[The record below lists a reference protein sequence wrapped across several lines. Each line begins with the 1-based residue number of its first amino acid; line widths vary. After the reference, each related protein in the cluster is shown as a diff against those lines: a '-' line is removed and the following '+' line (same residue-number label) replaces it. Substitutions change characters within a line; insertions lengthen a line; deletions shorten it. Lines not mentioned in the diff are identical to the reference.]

1 MDRRTLGFFAE
12 ACGGELRGAAGGR
25 PVARICTDS
34 RLVREGDLFVA
45 LNGERFD
52 GHGYVSDA
60 IAKGAAAA
68 VIARTESDRFPG
80 LPVLIVSETRRALS
94 RMADRYRGE
103 FRLPLVAVA
112 GSNGKTTTK
121 EILGSLL
128 GSCFE
133 TLRSPESFNNDIGV
147 PMTLLELENRHVAA
161 VIEVGTNHPGELAPL
176 LRLAL
181 PKIGVLTNIGEE
193 HLEFF
198 GSLAGV
204 VEEEGWVA
212 DLLPPDGLLVLPGD
226 APWSQTIVE
235 RTRARVVRTG
245 QGPACDWRFGELRP
259 DADGTTF
266 EVRCPVTELNGDYR
280 IPLLGRHQVSNAVLA
295 LAVAAEFGL
304 GRDELRRGLAACV
317 PAKWR
322 MNRWDFDGV
331 QVLEDCYNANP
342 DSMMAALETLRDYPC
357 AGRRVAVV
365 GGMAEL
371 GTHTLAAHER
381 VGRRAVQLGI
391 DRLVGVGNAASVS
404 VDAAVDAGMTQA
416 LAVDAVET
424 AASALN
430 EYLRPGDCLL
440 IKGSRSARLERL
452 GVLLRGRTYLQHAA

>member
-1 MDRRTLGFFAE
+1 MDRRTLGYFAE
-12 ACGGELRGAAGGR
+12 ACGGELRGAAVGS
-25 PVARICTDS
+25 PVERICTDS
-34 RLVREGDLFVA
+34 RRVREGDLFVA
-45 LNGERFD
+45 LNGERYD
-52 GHGYVSDA
+52 GHAYVADA
-60 IAKGAAAA
+60 IGKGAAAA
-68 VIARTESDRFPG
+68 VIARKESDRFPG
-80 LPVLIVSETRRALS
+80 LPVLIVPEPRRALL

-128 GSCFE
+128 GGCFE

-181 PKIGVLTNIGEE
+181 PKIGVLTSIGEE

-226 APWSQTIVE
+226 APWSQTVVE

-245 QGPACDWRFGELRP
+245 QGPACDWRYSDLRS

-266 EVRCPVTELNGDYR
+266 EIRCPVPELNGDYR
-280 IPLLGRHQVSNAVLA
+280 IQLLGRHQVSNAVLA

-304 GRDELRRGLAACV
+304 GRDELRRGLASCV

-322 MNRWDFDGV
+322 MNRWEFEGI

-357 AGRRVAVV
+357 RGRRVAVV

-371 GTHTLAAHER
+371 GAHSPGAHER
-381 VGRRAVQLGI
+381 VGRRAAQLGI
-391 DRLVGVGNAASVS
+391 DRLLGVGDVASIAVEAA
-404 VDAAVDAGMTQA
+404 ADAGMTQV

-424 AASALN
+424 AASALS

-452 GVLLRGRTYLQHAA
+452 GALLRGRTVLQHAA